1 MKVMLILLAALA
13 VIAGLIMLVLHF
25 VTLDDK
31 NVPSIIKTKT
41 TAIIV
46 LVVGLVIGIG
56 TAYLPFVSVNS
67 GNVGIVLKFKE
78 AQPQVLEPGL
88 HMYNPFTSDVVEWT
102 TQILKSADSSQGSTK
117 DIQQVT
123 IKWALNWRIDQ
134 KNIIQVYK
142 TIGTDIETRV
152 IDPAMQEAIK
162 AVSARYTAEEL
173 ITQREQMRSEVK
185 TSVAQKLQRYGLT
198 VEEFSVTDFSFSTKF
213 TNAIEAKQEAEQ
225 LAAKAKNDLDRIRV
239 EAEQKVAQAQAEAAA
254 LRAQKQEITPEL
266 LELRK
271 IEMQREAIQKWD
283 GQLPQNT
290 GGYVPFLNLTGK

>member
-1 MKVMLILLAALA
+1 MKVLLVIIAVLA
-13 VIAGLIMLVLHF
+13 IIAGAIMLGMHF
-25 VTLDDK
+25 VLRNDK
-31 NVPSIIKTKT
+31 EAPSFIKSKMPSII
-41 TAIIV
+41 ALV
-46 LVVGLVIGIG
+46 LGLVIGTV

-78 AQPQVLEPGL
+78 AQPNVLEPGL
-88 HMYNPFTSDVVEWT
+88 HMYNPFTSEVIEWT
-102 TQILKSADSSQGSTK
+102 TQILKSSDASQGSTK

-123 IKWALNWRIDQ
+123 IKWALNWRIDS
-134 KNIIQVYK
+134 KNVIQVYK
-142 TIGTDIETRV
+142 TIGTDIESRV

-173 ITQREQMRSEVK
+173 ITQREQMRTEVK
-185 TSVAQKLQRYGLT
+185 TSVAQKLARYGLT

-290 GGYVPFLNLTGK
+290 GGYVPFLNLGGK

>member
-1 MKVMLILLAALA
+1 MKVLLVIIAVLA
-13 VIAGLIMLVLHF
+13 VIAGIVLLVMHF
-25 VTLDDK
+25 VTRDDK
-31 NVPSIIKTKT
+31 NAPSVLKSKTPGF
-41 TAIIV
+41 AALI
-46 LVVGLVIGIG
+46 VGLVLGLT
-56 TAYLPFVSVNS
+56 TAYFPFVSVND

-78 AQPQVLEPGL
+78 AQPTVLEPGL
-88 HMYNPFTSDVVEWT
+88 HWYNPVTENVIEWS
-102 TQILKSADSSQGSTK
+102 TQILKSSDASQGSTK

-123 IKWALNWRIDQ
+123 IKWALNWRIDR
-134 KNIIQVYK
+134 KNVIQVYK
-142 TIGTDIETRV
+142 TIGNDIESRV

-173 ITQREQMRSEVK
+173 ITQREQMRTEVK
-185 TSVAQKLQRYGLT
+185 TSVAQKLARYGLT
-198 VEEFSVTDFSFSTKF
+198 VEEFSVTDFSFSNKF

-290 GGYVPFLNLTGK
+290 GGYVPFLNLGGK